1 MAVRVISLTRSISS
15 RNGGQGH
22 IPRLVAPPLRNCGQ
36 GHILDSFHLLS
47 EWQSGSYS
55 ATRPTSSRN
64 GGLGHILDS
73 FHLLAE
79 WRSGSYPCLVS
90 SPLGTAFVQRNFWWR
105 RTSSKKKKKKKDLAL
120 VSGIS
125 NASQP
130 LDWWRPALFFSRRG
144 YVSWNS

>member
-1 MAVRVISLTRSISS
+1 MVVWVISLTRFISS

-22 IPRLVAPPLRNCGQ
+22 ILVLFRR
-36 GHILDSFHLLS
+36 LS
-47 EWQSGSYS
+47 ERRSSSETFGGVE
-55 ATRPTSSRN
+55 RPAKKT
-64 GGLGHILDS
+64 
-73 FHLLAE
+73 
-79 WRSGSYPCLVS
+79 
-90 SPLGTAFVQRNFWWR
+90 
-105 RTSSKKKKKKKDLAL
+105 KKKRDLAL